1 MTSAECEDEVDIY
14 GDLPNVPCIE
24 DNIIEL
30 EETKKV
36 LEDEVKRLKE
46 KLEEVTIERNELK
59 FKNKN
64 LGLNISTLYKTATAE
79 IERKDKLIAQ
89 LRREKD
95 NIIFRR
101 QNKSLGKDT
110 KHTSDDSGDHQCSPD
125 VTEQNHYPGPEAKQT
140 VFHHPGPEMEQTEL
154 HHPAPETEQTELHHS
169 APGMEQTE
177 FLHTGPEMEQTE
189 YHHPAPGTEQ
199 TELHHP
205 APGME
210 QTELHEPAPDTK
222 QTEFHHPGPEIEQT
236 EFHHPE
242 NCASN
247 KLTSSMYVPPEK
259 VLTVFSRRH
268 LHLIPENKKL
278 ISLDKSNEDIK
289 QKSVIPWNLIPIT
302 DTERHKDTN
311 VKVHNNS
318 AYLNKEY
325 VSPSQN
331 ESKRKRSNSENCRYL
346 SSARSFIHAETES
359 ERMHTKRKEFSVH
372 SSKST
377 SHTMSRGPVSR
388 YFHQGYEHKP
398 YWKYKAERQSENY
411 RSRTYPR
418 YTVSGHHSNSK
429 RWESYKIP
437 RITRETSLSRAYR
450 SQRSWPRSRSV
461 SQSRIVTGSIQD
473 SANRRYCS
481 RTSSGSMRS
490 ALTEISDKSTD
501 LSLKLPDSATSTLR
515 MKTQLSTDTRLEDS
529 KNIDFKPQKKVTHDT
544 EPHSVMGAAGV
555 EFEHS
560 LQTAQTT
567 PVINTPASPSAGSK
581 RASGSTTLLNLSEH
595 SSFKRSRRAKIVELN
610 TEMKPSDARTTDL
623 VKNTNNKLFSQQN
636 QSGGMKRVLETKEA
650 DEVHLPDSKRQALN
664 DITGREC
671 YNYTEND
678 NFTDHKQLYSG
689 TVMEQPSSCSVNEN
703 ILKDSKVN
711 GDRTDSI
718 KNVDT
723 AMLKGKK
730 KPKEQIEETGL
741 QNIKLNVKQLTV
753 DNAGIKKE
761 ASSIKR
767 IKSDSTELNATNINV
782 ANRRMTDRH
791 HGEHIKI
798 RFDRKPSDTRRKAS
812 GSCRPQYNSQRY
824 CERSCK
830 PITSNSH
837 CKRRSPSEL
846 LNKDKAGRILSNTDE
861 MVRNER
867 SRSRSS
873 EGTSTYRES
882 EKYKVIGS
890 VDGKSVKYLANRVSS
905 EEQRMKNKYSKGDTK
920 KLASSQDYKE
930 KKEKHRVEVD
940 GTKQNV
946 TGRQKEDCGIN
957 VHKTFLV
964 ELMSDNSIINSKIH
978 DDCGGQTKLVRIME
992 SSRSATLNE
1001 KDRCGNKE
1009 LQQGPSTLISVDPSN
1024 LNEIIKTNISE
1035 NNHNSFPT
1043 SKSVEIRRS
1052 RSNNHERGSQVV
1064 ISTGNS
1070 ISLDG
1075 ADLEHGTRGIHKAGC
1090 DDIIRKSKELKYK
1103 NKKLCTSNTQN
1114 YDNVNDENGKNS
1126 TEAKKTTVSNTIE
1139 RTASGQDEEHDRN
1152 FQKENLLESNA
1163 KDVKK
1168 DDPKC
1173 QTAPGGTDDTENE
1186 KKRGTEF
1193 RNIKAKRNINKS
1205 VTEEEIKKTE
1215 NKSDKKESNNSQ
1227 DYRSNK
1233 QVDERH
1239 EIAVCVSEESK
1250 VNRKQASCNENVQ
1263 QVNLLHKNE
1272 DNRVIT
1278 SIIQDECQST
1288 EEKPEVSVS
1297 NIRNEKQKSDFKES
1311 LYVSP
1316 KEITAHLPVCS
1327 EANTVEKT
1335 KKTGANSRSKHRK
1348 VDERVLEKFKLYE
1361 ISDAK
1366 HAGYKTKKA
1375 VSKAI
1380 QNKKQCERTEKMPN
1394 SLQRHKD
1401 RGQNEDCISKIAQMD
1416 LDNAEKM
1423 KKQKKDCTDAE
1434 KISCMETNKEDGIF
1448 VSRIQSGCKGQ
1459 TESPADRLGN
1469 SKAAIINEEEK
1480 FNYKDSKHVLSKQ
1493 SVLGSSVPDEV
1504 NKSENEKDTMLRL
1517 TISKKEGLIPRVS
1530 EKYNI
1535 LDNVAQKD
1543 SKHKSSKEVNNENEE
1558 TIPNICQNYK
1568 MNKEENQQP
1577 TFSISQTDV
1586 NNAKENQTRRKYEK
1600 WSENV
1605 QKMSVC
1611 DKNIGDEVTKM
1622 KAHND
1627 YTGDF
1632 IKSPVDRMNN
1642 TTASSVHRNKKSD
1655 SKEFNHVSSGHVAEL
1670 PSACN
1675 ENKKGSI
1682 RRSRSRSCEDG
1693 SELLRG
1699 LEKHKVAVGTDEKCV
1714 THNTDNTESEET
1726 KKNKYSKD
1734 EDKISSLFQNHE
1746 KMMGKKED
1754 FEVKFKQR
1762 EAQYIKQTDTTRKEN
1777 KKNKNVQIVG
1787 VPGNN
1792 KGQVTVEP
1800 EIKNCTEAQWE
1811 SVKSMNDVTQ
1821 SEKEDTDYKEMQ
1833 NGKCK
1838 EPMPEMPVFHEVSE
1852 ENTVISNHTP
1862 TDNSVTLSAASSK
1875 VSPVIN
1881 LKFRARSMSVKLED
1895 SKAVLSVNI
1904 TPPHKEVR
1912 VVTVQ
1917 DVGISTAGINSVT
1930 ETQKS
1935 AEDRDFRQNVIVSC
1949 NNGGNT
1955 NCKTVE
1961 EVPKGNGTNIFCSV
1975 KVGDSGTVDYKLQN
1989 IQTKQLHETQN
2000 IHEFNIKTFKF
2011 KK

>member
-1 MTSAECEDEVDIY
+1 
-14 GDLPNVPCIE
+14 
-24 DNIIEL
+24 
-30 EETKKV
+30 
-36 LEDEVKRLKE
+36 
-46 KLEEVTIERNELK
+46 
-59 FKNKN
+59 
-64 LGLNISTLYKTATAE
+64 
-79 IERKDKLIAQ
+79 
-89 LRREKD
+89 
-95 NIIFRR
+95 
-101 QNKSLGKDT
+101 
-110 KHTSDDSGDHQCSPD
+110 
-125 VTEQNHYPGPEAKQT
+125 
-140 VFHHPGPEMEQTEL
+140 
-154 HHPAPETEQTELHHS
+154 
-169 APGMEQTE
+169 MEQTE
-177 FLHTGPEMEQTE
+177 F
-189 YHHPAPGTEQ
+189 HHPAPGTEQ

-210 QTELHEPAPDTK
+210 QTEFHEPAPDTE
-222 QTEFHHPGPEIEQT
+222 QTEFHHPSPEMEQT

-259 VLTVFSRRH
+259 VLTVFSRRR

-289 QKSVIPWNLIPIT
+289 HKSVIPWNLIPIT
-302 DTERHKDTN
+302 DTERHKDIN
-311 VKVHNNS
+311 VQVHNNS

-325 VSPSQN
+325 VSPSQT
-331 ESKRKRSNSENCRYL
+331 ESKRKRSSSENCRYL
-346 SSARSFIHAETES
+346 SSARNFVHAETES
-359 ERMHTKRKEFSVH
+359 ERMHTKRKEFNVH

-388 YFHQGYEHKP
+388 HFHQGYEHKP
-398 YWKYKAERQSENY
+398 YWKYKAERHYENY
-411 RSRTYPR
+411 RSSTYPR

-437 RITRETSLSRAYR
+437 RVTRETSLSRAFR
-450 SQRSWPRSRSV
+450 SVRSWPRSRSRSV
-461 SQSRIVTGSIQD
+461 SQSRIMTESIQD
-473 SANRRYCS
+473 SAKRRYCS

-501 LSLKLPDSATSTLR
+501 LSLKLPDSDTSTSR
-515 MKTQLSTDTRLEDS
+515 TKTQLSTDTRLEDS
-529 KNIDFKPQKKVTHDT
+529 KNIDFKPQKKVTQDT
-544 EPHSVMGAAGV
+544 EPHSVMGAAGA

-560 LQTAQTT
+560 LKTAQTT
-567 PVINTPASPSAGSK
+567 PVINTPMSPSAGSK
-581 RASGSTTLLNLSEH
+581 RGSGSTTLLNLSEH

-610 TEMKPSDARTTDL
+610 TEMKPSEARTTDL
-623 VKNTNNKLFSQQN
+623 VKNTSNKLFSEQN
-636 QSGGMKRVLETKEA
+636 QSGGIKRLLETEEA

-689 TVMEQPSSCSVNEN
+689 TVMKQPSSCSVNEN
-703 ILKDSKVN
+703 MLKDSKLN
-711 GDRTDSI
+711 GNRTDSI
-718 KNVDT
+718 QNVDT

-730 KPKEQIEETGL
+730 KPKEQTEETGL
-741 QNIKLNVKQLTV
+741 QNIKLNVEQLTV
-753 DNAGIKKE
+753 DSAGIKKE
-761 ASSIKR
+761 TSSIIR
-767 IKSDSTELNATNINV
+767 INSHSTESNATNINDT
-782 ANRRMTDRH
+782 NRRMTDRH
-791 HGEHIKI
+791 HGEHVKI
-798 RFDRKPSDTRRKAS
+798 RFERKPSDTKRKAS
-812 GSCRPQYNSQRY
+812 GSRRPQYNSQRY
-824 CERSCK
+824 CERSCT
-830 PITSNSH
+830 PITPNSH

-867 SRSRSS
+867 SRSRSF

-890 VDGKSVKYLANRVSS
+890 VDGKSVKYLANRVNS

-920 KLASSQDYKE
+920 KSGSSQDYKE

-940 GTKQNV
+940 GTKQNA

-957 VHKTFLV
+957 VHKMFLV

-992 SSRSATLNE
+992 SNRSATLNE
-1001 KDRCGNKE
+1001 KERCGNKE

-1090 DDIIRKSKELKYK
+1090 EDKIRKSKELKYK
-1103 NKKLCTSNTQN
+1103 NKKLSTSNSQN
-1114 YDNVNDENGKNS
+1114 DDNVSDEKGKNS
-1126 TEAKKTTVSNTIE
+1126 IEAEKTTVSNTIE

-1163 KDVKK
+1163 KDIVKK

-1186 KKRGTEF
+1186 KKRETEF
-1193 RNIKAKRNINKS
+1193 RNTKAKQNINKS

-1215 NKSDKKESNNSQ
+1215 NMSDKKESNNSQ
-1227 DYRSNK
+1227 DYRRNK
-1233 QVDERH
+1233 QMDEHH
-1239 EIAVCVSEESK
+1239 EIEVCVSEESK

-1263 QVNLLHKNE
+1263 QVSMLHKNE
-1272 DNRVIT
+1272 DNRVIK

-1288 EEKPEVSVS
+1288 EEKPEVCVS
-1297 NIRNEKQKSDFKES
+1297 NIRNEKQKSDFKEL

-1316 KEITAHLPVCS
+1316 KEITAHPPACS
-1327 EANTVEKT
+1327 EANKVEKT
-1335 KKTGANSRSKHRK
+1335 KKTGANSRSKERK
-1348 VDERVLEKFKLYE
+1348 VDERVLEEFKLYE

-1375 VSKAI
+1375 VSKEI
-1380 QNKKQCERTEKMPN
+1380 RNKKQCERTEKMPN

-1401 RGQNEDCISKIAQMD
+1401 RRQNEDCISKVAQMD
-1416 LDNAEKM
+1416 LDNAEKR
-1423 KKQKKDCTDAE
+1423 KKQKKACKDAE
-1434 KISCMETNKEDGIF
+1434 KIGCMETHKEDGIF

-1459 TESPADRLGN
+1459 TESPGDRLDN

-1504 NKSENEKDTMLRL
+1504 NKSENEKDTKLRL

-1543 SKHKSSKEVNNENEE
+1543 SKHKSSEEVNNENEE
-1558 TIPNICQNYK
+1558 NIPNICQIYK

-1586 NNAKENQTRRKYEK
+1586 NNAKENQTRRKYENC
-1600 WSENV
+1600 SENV
-1605 QKMSVC
+1605 QQMSVC

-1627 YTGDF
+1627 YTGDV

-1655 SKEFNHVSSGHVAEL
+1655 SKEFNHVSSCHVAEL
-1670 PSACN
+1670 PSAYN
-1675 ENKKGSI
+1675 ENEKGSI

-1693 SELLRG
+1693 SELVRG
-1699 LEKHKVAVGTDEKCV
+1699 LEKHKVAVGTDENRV

-1734 EDKISSLFQNHE
+1734 EDKISSLLQNHE
-1746 KMMGKKED
+1746 KFMGKRED
-1754 FEVKFKQR
+1754 FKVKVKQR
-1762 EAQYIKQTDTTRKEN
+1762 EAQNIKHTDTTRKEN
-1777 KKNKNVQIVG
+1777 ENNKNVQNVG
-1787 VPGNN
+1787 RPGNT

-1800 EIKNCTEAQWE
+1800 EVKNCTEAQWE
-1811 SVKSMNDVTQ
+1811 SVRSMNDVTL
-1821 SEKEDTDYKEMQ
+1821 SEKEDTDYKDMQ

-1838 EPMPEMPVFHEVSE
+1838 EPMPDMSVSHEISE
-1852 ENTVISNHTP
+1852 GNTVVSSHTP
-1862 TDNSVTLSAASSK
+1862 TDNSVALSAASSK

-1881 LKFRARSMSVKLED
+1881 LKFRARSMEVKLED

-1917 DVGISTAGINSVT
+1917 GVGISTAGINSVT

-1935 AEDRDFRQNVIVSC
+1935 AEERDNRQNVNVSC

-1961 EVPKGNGTNIFCSV
+1961 EVPKGNGTNTLCSV
-1975 KVGDSGTVDYKLQN
+1975 KIGDSATVDHKLQN

-2000 IHEFNIKTFKF
+2000 IHEFNIKTDLNLRNKCPSVVGNYSHASDDASKEWDFDSSSSSSNNSDQNSNESVVSKGEA
-2011 KK
+2011 K